1 MGRRAAPKDRRRVV
15 AVVALLVI
23 GALVVFAGWLAWLGW
38 QAQADLSRAQG
49 HASELRSALGS
60 RDAAAAER
68 AGESLADDARAATDR
83 TDGLDWTVLTWVPGI
98 GDDAAGV
105 RALSASLT
113 TLSVD
118 GVGPLVAVTGDLD
131 RVTVEGGVDLDV
143 VGGLREPV
151 DRGYAAVSR
160 AADEVQE
167 VDSEGFVGRLRTPY
181 EDYVDLVEGLE
192 SGLGAARTAVEV
204 LPTMAG
210 GDGPR
215 EYLLVVQ
222 NNAEIRASGG
232 LPGAFVLLGA
242 DEGRLDILRQGGP
255 RDFASDLDE
264 PILPLSE
271 GEQLVYDDQLGTFFQ
286 DANFT
291 PDFPR
296 TAELMNAHW
305 EASGAQAD
313 LDGVLSIDPVALSYV
328 LGAIGPVEVDGR
340 TLTEDNLLE
349 ELLSTPYLELEPEAQ
364 DQLFADA
371 ARVIFEEAVGG
382 GLSDPLAFLE
392 GLARAGREGRFL
404 VHSFAVDEQER
415 LDGTRVAGE
424 LAGDDG
430 STPHVDVTLNDATGS
445 KMSYYLRY
453 GVEVVSEGCR
463 DEGQRLAG
471 SMRLRSTIESGAAAD
486 LPPSVTGGG
495 NYGTRPGSQL
505 VNVRLYGPYGG
516 TLDRLRLGSEVFTP
530 ATVDLDGRPVATV
543 NVLLSSTEPIDLDW
557 RMTTAAGETD
567 DVEVGVTPSIV
578 PGDKNFTTAS
588 SCTD

>member
-1 MGRRAAPKDRRRVV
+1 M
-15 AVVALLVI
+15 
-23 GALVVFAGWLAWLGW
+23 VFAVWLAWVGW
-38 QAQADLSRAQG
+38 QAQGDLRRAQG
-49 HASELRSALGS
+49 HATELRSALGD
-60 RDAAAAER
+60 RDPAAAER
-68 AGESLADDARAATDR
+68 AGDDLAEDAQSAMDR
-83 TDGLDWTVLTWVPGI
+83 TNGVDWTVLTWIPGI
-98 GDDAAGV
+98 GDDADGV
-105 RALSASLT
+105 RAISSSLH
-113 TLSVD
+113 TLAVD
-118 GVGPLVAVTGDLD
+118 GVDPLVAVSGDLD
-131 RVTVEGGVDLDV
+131 RLAVDGGVDLGV
-143 VGGLREPV
+143 VESLSQPV
-151 DRGYAAVSR
+151 DEGHDAVVR
-160 AADEVQE
+160 AADEVQA
-167 VDSEGFVGRLRTPY
+167 VDSDGFVGRIRAPY
-181 EDYVDLVEGLE
+181 QEYVDLVEGLE
-192 SGLGAARTAVEV
+192 SGLGAARTAIEV

-210 GDGPR
+210 GDGAR

-222 NNAEIRASGG
+222 NNAEIRATGG

-242 DEGRLDILRQGGP
+242 DGGRLDILRQGGP
-255 RDFASDLDE
+255 RDFASDLEE

-271 GEQLVYDDQLGTFFQ
+271 AEQIVYDDQLGTFFQ

-313 LDGVLSIDPVALSYV
+313 LDGVLSVDPVALSYV
-328 LGAIGPVEVDGR
+328 LGAIGPVEVEGR

-349 ELLSTPYLELEPEAQ
+349 ELLSAPYLELEPEAQ

-371 ARVIFEEAVGG
+371 ARVIFEKAVGG
-382 GLSDPLAFLE
+382 GLDDPLAFLE

-404 VHSFAVDEQER
+404 VHSFQSEEQEQ
-415 LDGTRVAGE
+415 LDGTRVAAE
-424 LAGDDG
+424 LSADDG
-430 STPHVDVTLNDATGS
+430 ATPHVDVALNDSTGS

-463 DEGQRLAG
+463 EGSQRLAG
-471 SMRLRSTIESGAAAD
+471 SMRLRSTIDATAAAD

-495 NYGTRPGSQL
+495 NYGTSPGSQL
-505 VNVRLYGPYGG
+505 VTLDVYGPYGG
-516 TLDRLRLGSEVFTP
+516 SLDRLRLDGELFTP

-543 NVLLSSTEPIDLDW
+543 SILLSSTDPIDLDW
-557 RMTTAAGETD
+557 SMTTAAGQTD